1 MAGTTATKNSMRL
14 SWIAQIIAAVI
25 LGQTLFFKF
34 AGAPESIYIFER
46 LGVEPW
52 GRYATGIFEVVAVA
66 LLLVPRTA
74 GLGALLAI
82 GLMLG
87 ALGSHITTLGVEVQ
101 GDGGLL
107 FGLAVTTLVAASTVA
122 YLRRQQIPILRSVGR

>member
-1 MAGTTATKNSMRL
+1 MAHEMSTKTSSRL
-14 SWIAQIIAAVI
+14 SWIAQIVAAVI

-52 GRYATGIFEVVAVA
+52 GRYATGIFEFVAVVM
-66 LLLVPRTA
+66 LLVPHTA
-74 GLGALLAI
+74 GLGALMAI

-87 ALGSHITTLGVEVQ
+87 ALGSHLTVLGLEVQ

-107 FGLAVTTLVAASTVA
+107 FGLAVTTLVAATTVA
-122 YLRRQQIPILRSVGR
+122 YLRRHQIPILGGSRE